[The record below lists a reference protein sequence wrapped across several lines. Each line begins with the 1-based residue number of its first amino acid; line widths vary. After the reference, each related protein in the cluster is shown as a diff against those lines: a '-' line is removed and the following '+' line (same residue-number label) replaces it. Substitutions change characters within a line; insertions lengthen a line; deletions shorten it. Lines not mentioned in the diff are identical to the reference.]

1 MAQFN
6 LGQVAIVPRGAYA
19 AATTYNPLDAV
30 SYQGGMYL
38 CLQTTTGNAPTNTTY
53 WSVMTLGIQSVA
65 ATVSGTSISF
75 TLTLS
80 DNTTVTTPA
89 QSITQTTVGDH
100 VIGTQQLVTNL
111 TYTAVNLADDQVRP
125 IKIVSS
131 ESGVDVNVDGVYLVT
146 G

>member
-1 MAQFN
+1 MAQFT
-6 LGQVAIVPRGAYA
+6 LGQVAIVPKGAYA
-19 AATTYNPLDAV
+19 AGTTYNALDAV

-53 WSVMTLGIQSVA
+53 WSVMTLGIKSVA
-65 ATVSGTSISF
+65 ATVSGTQISF

-80 DNTTVTTPA
+80 DNSTVTTPA

-100 VIGTQQLVTNL
+100 SVGATQLATNL
-111 TYTAVNLADDQVRP
+111 TYEVVNLTEHQVVPIYVQESVPTGSSADG
-125 IKIVSS
+125 I
-131 ESGVDVNVDGVYLVT
+131 YLVT